1 MRALPSPAIFLFLAL
16 GFSPQAWADTA
27 IRAGSPAPPLTLR
40 EILQAPQAA
49 HGTWEE
55 LKGKAVVLEFWAT
68 WCGGCVD
75 NIPHMNELAEKFK
88 SAPVQFISITD
99 ETDIDLVKR
108 FLVGHPIR
116 GWVAFDA
123 EEATF
128 KRFGIEGRPQ
138 TLLVS
143 PGGVVQ
149 AITNPISVTPQV
161 LEDLLAGKRLN
172 FPELGT
178 GPVLGLEPS
187 APQPLLQVLIRPAA
201 PVEVSGMSPGGMT
214 GKDGRYGWYG
224 MTLRRILS
232 DAYDVPEARVDAP
245 PWCSQVKYDF
255 SVVTPQHEEA
265 LRWPL
270 LKQALESA
278 FQMHVHTEGKETG
291 VYILRQMNG
300 EQPKLHV
307 AATQGGTSPWDGQKS
322 EIEAIGTP
330 IGRVAQIAHDLLD
343 SEVIDETELT
353 GRYDFDLK
361 WDGKRPA
368 SIIAAIREQ
377 LGLEL
382 VAGHR
387 TLEHLVV
394 DSVEETKTW

>member
-1 MRALPSPAIFLFLAL
+1 MFIFLVL
-16 GFSPQAWADTA
+16 GFLPEAWADSA
-27 IRAGSPAPPLTLR
+27 IKVGSPAPPLSLR
-40 EILQAPQAA
+40 DILQAPEGA
-49 HGTWEE
+49 HGAWEE
-55 LKGKAVVLEFWAT
+55 LKGKAVVVEFWAT

-75 NIPHMNELAEKFK
+75 NIPHMNDLAEKFK

-99 ETDIDLVKR
+99 ETDVDLVKR
-108 FLVGHPIR
+108 FLVRHPMR

-123 EEATF
+123 GEATF
-128 KRFGIEGRPQ
+128 ERFGIEGRPQ

-143 PGGVVQ
+143 PAGMVQ
-149 AITNPISVTPQV
+149 AITNPISVTHQV
-161 LEDLLAGKRLN
+161 LEDLLAGKPLN

-178 GPVLGLEPS
+178 GPVLGLEPN
-187 APQPLLQVLIRPAA
+187 APPPLLQVLIRPAA

-245 PWCSQVKYDF
+245 RWCSQVKYDF

-265 LRWPL
+265 LRWLL
-270 LKQALESA
+270 LKQALESG
-278 FQMHVHTEGKETG
+278 FQMHVHKEGKEAS
-291 VYILRQMNG
+291 VYILRKRTG
-300 EQPKLHV
+300 EQPKV
-307 AATQGGTSPWDGQKS
+307 QAATSKEGTSHWDAQKGELQAMGMS
-322 EIEAIGTP
+322 IERIAQ
-330 IGRVAQIAHDLLD
+330 VAHSVLD
-343 SEVIDETELT
+343 SEVINETGLT

-361 WDGKRPA
+361 WDGKLPA

-382 VAGHR
+382 VEGHR
-387 TLEHLVV
+387 KLEHLVV
-394 DSVEETKTW
+394 DSIEETKTW

>member
-1 MRALPSPAIFLFLAL
+1 MNKILSRATFLLFFLSFLPTMRADS
-16 GFSPQAWADTA
+16 TVN
-27 IRAGSPAPPLTLR
+27 AGSPAPPLTLR
-40 EILQAPQAA
+40 EVLQAPQAVR
-49 HGTWEE
+49 GTWEE

-99 ETDIDLVKR
+99 ETDVDLVKR
-108 FLVGHPIR
+108 FLVRHPIR

-128 KRFGIEGRPQ
+128 KRFGIEGRPR

-161 LEDLLAGKRLN
+161 LEDLLAGRPLN
-172 FPELGT
+172 FPESRM
-178 GPVLGLEPS
+178 GPLLGLEPS
-187 APQPLLQVLIRPAA
+187 APPPLLQVLIRPAA
-201 PVEVSGMSPGGMT
+201 PVEVSGMSPGVMT

-224 MTLRRILS
+224 MTIRRILS
-232 DAYDVPEARVDAP
+232 EAYDVPEARIDAP

-270 LKQALESA
+270 LKQAMESA
-278 FQMHVHTEGKETG
+278 FQMHLHKEGEETS
-291 VYILRQMNG
+291 VYILRKRTG
-300 EQPKLHV
+300 EQPKV
-307 AATQGGTSPWDGQKS
+307 QAATSKEGTSHWDAQKGELEAMGMS
-322 EIEAIGTP
+322 IE
-330 IGRVAQIAHDLLD
+330 RVAQVAHSVLD
-343 SEVIDETELT
+343 SEVIDETGLT

-361 WDGKRPA
+361 WDKSQPA

-382 VAGHR
+382 VEGQR
-387 TLEHLVV
+387 RLEHLVV
-394 DSVEETKTW
+394 DSVEEVKTW